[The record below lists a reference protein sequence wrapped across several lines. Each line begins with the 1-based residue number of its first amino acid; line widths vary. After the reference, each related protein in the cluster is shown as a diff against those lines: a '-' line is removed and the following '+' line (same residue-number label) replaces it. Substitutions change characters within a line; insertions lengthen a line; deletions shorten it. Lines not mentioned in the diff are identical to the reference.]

1 MLLLLLIDKGKLSK
15 STILYMTK
23 GWRRG
28 LGGKQI
34 LSLKTLELN

>member
-1 MLLLLLIDKGKLSK
+1 MLQTYQTK